1 MTDRLKRIFEEIPPC
16 SSFADVGCDHGYIA
30 EKMLESGK
38 CNHVIISDISAPSL
52 KKAEKLLKR
61 YIDSGAAHS
70 VCTDGLNGI
79 SEVETVLIAG
89 MGGEEIIKILT
100 QSAFLPKVLV
110 LQPMKNVDK
119 VRKKLFSLGY
129 GITKDFLFYDKKYYN
144 LIICKLGYNSSPY
157 TEKEIIF
164 GRDNLL
170 NKSEDFKLYLTREI
184 VLIQEC
190 LKKAK
195 GQNEI
200 EELNARLQLFNEVY
214 NEG

>member
-61 YIDSGAAHS
+61 YIDSGLVRS
-70 VCTDGLNGI
+70 ICRDGLNGI

-214 NEG
+214 YEG

>member
-61 YIDSGAAHS
+61 YIDSGVAHS

-157 TEKEIIF
+157 TEKEIVF